1 MKNIWKNEKLW
12 CAIAGAATV
21 IIGKKVITSKKT
33 RQIAV
38 SGLAKGMKLQNDA
51 REAFQNMKDEAADI
65 CYDAK
70 TEAGLM
76 EDEAVKNDEVT
87 TE

>member
-1 MKNIWKNEKLW
+1 MKNVWKNEKLW

-21 IIGKKVITSKKT
+21 IIGKKVLTSKKT
-33 RQIAV
+33 RQLAV

-70 TEAGLM
+70 TEAGLT
-76 EDEAVKNDEVT
+76 EYETADDNEVT
-87 TE
+87 AE

>member
-21 IIGKKVITSKKT
+21 IIGKKIITSNKT
-33 RQIAV
+33 RQLAV
-38 SGLAKGMKLQNDA
+38 SGLAKSMKLQNDA
-51 REAFQNMKDEAADI
+51 KELFQNMKDEAADI

-70 TEAGLM
+70 TEAGLI
-76 EDEAVKNDEVT
+76 EDETTESGEVT

>member
-33 RQIAV
+33 RQLAV
-38 SGLAKGMKLQNDA
+38 SGLAKSMKLQNDA
-51 REAFQNMKDEAADI
+51 KEVFQNMKDEAADI

-76 EDEAVKNDEVT
+76 EDETTESDEVT